1 MSLWEPYAQ
10 REAALR
16 RLDERLAA
24 GAADIDERVAR
35 ADLLAELGRVDE
47 ARAAYLE
54 VLAQRPDHLAVL
66 NNLGALVHAQGYTSA
81 AHTLYAQAA
90 HLHPHDPM
98 SQVNLANSLAKAG
111 ERVAAQAAFEAALA
125 AAPHYAPAHRGLA
138 LLASMRG
145 DAAAVQAHLAGAFAR
160 APVIEQPYRGAGRP
174 IEVLLLISG
183 LQGDIPLQQILDP
196 AEFRVTALAPQFFQP
211 DRPPAHDVILNSI
224 GDVDLCGD
232 ALEAAARLVRGAD
245 RPVIN
250 DPARV
255 LQTSRVENA
264 ARLGAI
270 PGVVTAPTRVLSR
283 AAIAGLNAEALTA
296 LGLRLPLAVRAPGFH
311 GGEHFARVDRLDQLG
326 PATASWPGDDLILMD
341 FLDTRGA
348 DDKYR
353 KYRAMLVGGR
363 IHPLHLAVSNAWK
376 VHYFTADM
384 ADQPVHRAEDAAF
397 LTDMAGA
404 IGAPAMAAL
413 ERVQAA
419 LGLDYGGVDF
429 ALSATGELVVFEA
442 NATMV
447 IPPPPPEPIWDYR
460 RAPVAGL
467 LDSAKAMIRARAA
480 RPGGGIA
487 A

>member
-1 MSLWEPYAQ
+1 MSLWKPYAQ
-10 REAALR
+10 REAALS
-16 RLDERLAA
+16 RLDQRLAA

-35 ADLLAELGRVDE
+35 ADLLAELGRGDE

-54 VLAQRPDHLAVL
+54 ILALRPDHLAVL

-90 HLHPHDPM
+90 QLHPYDPM
-98 SQVNLANSLAKAG
+98 SQVNFANSLAKLG
-111 ERVAAQAAFEAALA
+111 ERAAARAAFEAALA
-125 AAPHYAPAHRGLA
+125 AQSDYSAAHRGLA

-145 DAAAVQAHLAGAFAR
+145 DAAAVRLHLAGAFAR
-160 APVIEQPYRGAGRP
+160 TPVIEQPYRGAGRP

-183 LQGDIPLQQILDP
+183 LQGDIPLQHILDP
-196 AEFRVTALAPQFFQP
+196 AEFRVTALAPQFFAA
-211 DRPPAHDVILNSI
+211 DRPPAHDVIFNSI
-224 GDVDLCGD
+224 GDVDLCGE

-245 RPVIN
+245 RPVI
-250 DPARV
+250 DAPARV
-255 LQTSRVENA
+255 LRTSRVENA

-283 AAIAGLNAEALTA
+283 EAITSLDNEALNA
-296 LGLRLPLAVRAPGFH
+296 LGLRLPLAVRVPGFH
-311 GGEHFARVDRLDQLG
+311 GGEHFARIDRLEDLG
-326 PATASWPGDDLILMD
+326 PATADWPGEDLIQKD
-341 FLDTRGA
+341 FLDTRGV
-348 DDKYR
+348 DGKYR
-353 KYRAMLVGGR
+353 KYRAMLVDGR
-363 IHPLHLAVSNAWK
+363 VHPLHLAVSNDWK

-384 ADQPVHRAEDAAF
+384 ADQPAHRAEDAAF
-397 LTDMAGA
+397 LTDMAGV

-413 ERVQAA
+413 TRVQAA

-429 ALSATGELVVFEA
+429 AVSATGELVVFEA

-467 LDSAKAMIRARAA
+467 LEAVKVMIRARAA
-480 RPGGGIA
+480 RPPRTPRR
-487 A
+487 